1 MRNFA
6 CPGCGVI
13 FRYDEQQ
20 GGTVLREQYGDAAPG
35 RVTFNVR
42 GTVVHR
48 CADGEYLPPDQIAGP
63 LR

>member
-1 MRNFA
+1 VRDLA

-13 FRYDEQQ
+13 VKYDEQQ
-20 GGTVLREQYGDAAPG
+20 GGNIIRDQFADAEPG
-35 RVTFNVR
+35 RVTFSVR

-48 CADGEYLPPDQIAGP
+48 CEPGEYLPPDQIAGP